1 MESLKSELRRAAG
14 CEISDDP
21 FVRRYYSADASFYR
35 IEPEIVVFPKTES
48 EIIRTVKF
56 AKKRRIAI
64 TPRGAGTGLVGG
76 ALGRQIVM
84 DLKRM
89 NWIRIQKK
97 SVTVGPGVIKGVLDE
112 RLQGCGKFLAPDP
125 SVGKYCT
132 IGGMVGTNAS
142 GIHALKYGSVIDNMQ
157 ELTLI
162 DGNGDRVRIP
172 HNKEVAGKILD
183 IARRADLDRFPD
195 TSKNSC
201 GYRLDAV
208 RKMAD
213 AHKAFAGS
221 EGTLGII
228 TSAKFMIRDIPKR
241 KSLSAISYKN
251 PDDVHMDVNR
261 IVKMSPSALEYMD
274 ECTIRNIDYRFAS
287 GTASVLLVEF
297 DEEIGEKLAELDGSV
312 VGKVEFSTTDDG
324 KIQKWWGHRSSA
336 LAYSLR
342 TMAENDAS
350 PHIVEDA
357 AVHVGRLKDLLDA
370 VGELNSTYKTK
381 AVVYG
386 HAGNG
391 NLHVRLAVKGRSEE
405 ILTDVAGRFFERI
418 LDANGTITAEHGDGI
433 ARSGFVRRQYGARN
447 HRLFW
452 ELKRALDPAGILN
465 PGKIM
470 VRKSQ
475 MAQNPECQ
483 TEKTQAARP
492 P

>member
-1 MESLKSELRRAAG
+1 MESLKSELERAAG
-14 CEISDDP
+14 CEISDDR

-35 IEPEIVVFPKTES
+35 LEPEIVAFPKTES
-48 EIIRTVKF
+48 EIIRTVRF

-89 NWIRIQKK
+89 NRIRIQKK

-112 RLQGCGKFLAPDP
+112 RLQRCGKFLSPDP

-132 IGGMVGTNAS
+132 MGGMIGTNAS
-142 GIHALKYGSVIDNMQ
+142 GSHALKYGSVIDNML

-172 HNKEVAGKILD
+172 HDKGVSGKILD

-208 RKMAD
+208 RKIAD
-213 AHKAFAGS
+213 AHKVFAGS

-228 TSAKFMIRDIPKR
+228 TSAKFRIRDIPKR

-251 PDDVHMDVNR
+251 PGDVPGDVSR
-261 IVKMSPSALEYMD
+261 IVKMGPSALEYMD
-274 ECTIRNIDYRFAS
+274 VHTIRNIDYRFAA
-287 GTASVLLVEF
+287 GTVSVLLVEF
-297 DEEIGEKLAELDGSV
+297 DEEIGEKRAELDGAAA
-312 VGKVEFSTTDDG
+312 GRIEFSTTDDG
-324 KIQKWWGHRSSA
+324 MIQKWWSHRSSA

-342 TMAENDAS
+342 TMAKNDAI

-357 AVHVGRLKDLLDA
+357 AVQVGKLKELFDA
-370 VGELNSTYKTK
+370 VGEISGTYKAR

-386 HAGNG
+386 HAGDG
-391 NLHVRLAVKGRSEE
+391 NLHVRLAVKSCSKE
-405 ILTDVAGRFFERI
+405 ILTDMAGRFFGRI
-418 LDANGTITAEHGDGI
+418 LGANGTITAEHGDGI

-452 ELKRALDPAGILN
+452 ELKRTLDPAGILN

-475 MAQNPECQ
+475 MAQNLEC
-483 TEKTQAARP
+483 
-492 P
+492 